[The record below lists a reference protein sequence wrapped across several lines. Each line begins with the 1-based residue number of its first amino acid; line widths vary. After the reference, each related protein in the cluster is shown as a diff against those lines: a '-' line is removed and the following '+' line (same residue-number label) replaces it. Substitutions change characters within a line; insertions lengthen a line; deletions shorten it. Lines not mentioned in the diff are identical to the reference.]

1 MTLCDDGHEKVCYEG
16 KKCPVCSMGK
26 ELYDA
31 LKTVERLNSDI
42 DALSG
47 EIKNLKQEINDEV
60 NYHDRVI
67 LGDGS

>member
-1 MTLCDDGHEKVCYEG
+1 
-16 KKCPVCSMGK
+16 MGK